1 MEHENVTAIE
11 FIDNADVITSISE
24 FVDAEIRI
32 NYANPAEPI
41 LKIGDL
47 EFKEHEFVGK
57 LDDGTIVKV

>member
-1 MEHENVTAIE
+1 MDRENVTAIE
-11 FIDNADVITSISE
+11 FVDDADCIASISE
-24 FVDAEIRI
+24 FVDAEIRVD
-32 NYANPAEPI
+32 YANPAEPI